1 MKKSTF
7 LFLALLAGTISLNAQ
22 IYKGTKN
29 KISFFS
35 YTAMENISAEDT
47 IATMILN
54 AKTGDVIANI
64 GMKGFV
70 FPNSLMQSHFNEDY
84 METDLAGPK
93 DAAGKVTYPNRNA
106 SFKGKINE
114 VVDYTKDGTYPI
126 TITGTLTMH
135 GVAQP
140 RTINATMIV
149 KGNTATLDS
158 KFAVALVD
166 HKIKVPEAVGTK
178 IAEKIDVTVHT
189 VLIDTTKK

>member
-1 MKKSTF
+1 
-7 LFLALLAGTISLNAQ
+7 
-22 IYKGTKN
+22 
-29 KISFFS
+29 
-35 YTAMENISAEDT
+35 
-47 IATMILN
+47 
-54 AKTGDVIANI
+54 
-64 GMKGFV
+64 
-70 FPNSLMQSHFNEDY
+70 
-84 METDLAGPK
+84 
-93 DAAGKVTYPNRNA
+93 
-106 SFKGKINE
+106 
-114 VVDYTKDGTYPI
+114 
-126 TITGTLTMH
+126 MH